1 MCFTPQW
8 WNSWLCQQ
16 PVLQRRPKLNFHPGN
31 NRDWFLSC
39 SKNLIALL
47 SSRPICWA
55 VEKSLFHEGISFHR
69 FKMQFKAITG
79 YWAIFHIFFF
89 RWGNCHPQRLEGWP
103 AGNWVEPDPSTPGTC
118 PGLLPLHHVS
128 LVHSPTSTSFPHHW
142 WTCNDLLLGSFRKSS
157 IYSFSLIPGLH
168 GFLFQAEPLGWERMR
183 HH

>member
-1 MCFTPQW
+1 MTFPTWNKVMCFTPQW

-89 RWGNCHPQRLEGWP
+89 QVRKLPPTKTGGLASWQLGRTRSLHTWHMSRIASSASCFFGTFPNINIIPPSLMNLQWP
-103 AGNWVEPDPSTPGTC
+103 VIG
-118 PGLLPLHHVS
+118 
-128 LVHSPTSTSFPHHW
+128 
-142 WTCNDLLLGSFRKSS
+142 
-157 IYSFSLIPGLH
+157 
-168 GFLFQAEPLGWERMR
+168 
-183 HH
+183 